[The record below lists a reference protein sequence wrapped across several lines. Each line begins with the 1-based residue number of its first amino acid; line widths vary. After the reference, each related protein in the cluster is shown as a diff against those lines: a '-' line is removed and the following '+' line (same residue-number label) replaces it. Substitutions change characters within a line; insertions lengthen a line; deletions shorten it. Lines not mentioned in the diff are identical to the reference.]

1 MLTWFQ
7 TKLLKYPIMCK
18 LIKISLS
25 IILIEKMAV
34 LIIGSFI
41 SSLFVFQAPIF
52 SWKKLCTL
60 IKCGVKLWMQ
70 PPILPCSASVGYFY
84 SLALFLILPVK
95 LNANRVVIGT
105 LRGFDQ
111 FMNLVVDN
119 TVEVNGNDRNDIG
132 MVVLRGN
139 SVVMIEALEP
149 IAKSQ

>member
-1 MLTWFQ
+1 M
-7 TKLLKYPIMCK
+7 
-18 LIKISLS
+18 
-25 IILIEKMAV
+25 
-34 LIIGSFI
+34 
-41 SSLFVFQAPIF
+41 
-52 SWKKLCTL
+52 
-60 IKCGVKLWMQ
+60 
-70 PPILPCSASVGYFY
+70 PCSASVGYFY